1 MKIERL
7 THGFIFALVAVL
19 FAQTAGY
26 AQEESRFD
34 KPSTEVSPKYDDP
47 QKERLYQK
55 VLSGLQKM
63 EFADDSAFADEAT
76 NHDVDWF
83 VVGGTLSNRQSGA
96 LQANF
101 ATYQGVENVAQR
113 IVDFEHGSFGTN
125 KPAWR
130 VYHRYGGSRE
140 ALRAKEKVESDFNDY
155 LAKRQQEL
163 IRRQQ
168 VAARARAR
176 ARSRSRRGSG
186 SC

>member
-1 MKIERL
+1 MKPQRFVSGLVTALCAVVL
-7 THGFIFALVAVL
+7 TQCLC
-19 FAQTAGY
+19 Y

-47 QKERLYQK
+47 TKERLYQK
-55 VLSGLQKM
+55 VLARLQKM
-63 EFADDSAFADEAT
+63 EFAEDSAFADEAT

-83 VVGGTLSNRQSGA
+83 VVGGMLSNRQSGTFN
-96 LQANF
+96 ANF

-113 IVDFEHGSFGTN
+113 IVDFEHGSFGTS

-140 ALRAKEKVESDFNDY
+140 AERAKAQVETNFKTY
-155 LAKRQQEL
+155 LAKRQQEML
-163 IRRQQ
+163 RRQQ

-176 ARSRSRRGSG
+176 ARSRSSRGSG